1 MDRAYAASPVKTME
15 ATAMK
20 VSDRPEVS
28 HSRVT
33 EPAVPVACGRHY
45 LYAVVEA
52 SEPRWYPSIGIE
64 GNEVYTI
71 TEGRMAAVVSGLAS
85 PKIRPQRAHL
95 AAHQAVLKCLMAD
108 TTPLPMAFG
117 TIAASPDAIR
127 RILVHNR
134 HAFEEQF
141 RRVAGKVEMGLR
153 VAWDV
158 PNIFEYF
165 VNTHAE
171 LRLARDRL
179 VGVRHEFTQE
189 EKIELGRMFDRL
201 LNDDREDHIRK
212 VQRVLD
218 PVCVEFKAN
227 QCRNEREVMN
237 VVCLVRRDAQEE
249 FSAGVFAAA
258 KLFDNNFAFDYSG
271 PWAPHNFVELE
282 LDLEP

>member
-1 MDRAYAASPVKTME
+1 MKDSVCAA
-15 ATAMK
+15 
-20 VSDRPEVS
+20 VSDSPA
-28 HSRVT
+28 T
-33 EPAVPVACGRHY
+33 EPAVPVASGRNY
-45 LYAVVEA
+45 LYAIVA
-52 SEPRWYPSIGIE
+52 GGEPRSYPSLGID
-64 GNEVYTI
+64 GSDVYTI
-71 TEGRMAAVVSGLAS
+71 TEGRVAAVVGGLSAS
-85 PKIRPQRAHL
+85 KIRPQRANL

-117 TIAASPDAIR
+117 TIAASPQAIR
-127 RILVHNR
+127 GILARNQR
-134 HAFEEQF
+134 AFEEQLQ
-141 RRVAGKVEMGLR
+141 RVAGKVEMGLR

-179 VGVRHEFTQE
+179 VGARHEFTQE

-201 LNDDREDHIRK
+201 LHDDREDHTRK
-212 VQRVLD
+212 VEHVLA
-218 PVCVEFKAN
+218 PVCAEFKAN
-227 QCRNEREVMN
+227 QCRNEHEVMN
-237 VVCLVRRDAQEE
+237 LACLVKRDAQEE

-258 KLFDNNFAFDYSG
+258 KRFDNNFAFDYSG

>member
-1 MDRAYAASPVKTME
+1 ME
-15 ATAMK
+15 QTAMK
-20 VSDRPEVS
+20 VSDRAEVS
-28 HSRVT
+28 NSRVT
-33 EPAVPVACGRHY
+33 EPAVPVACGRKY

-52 SEPRWYPSIGIE
+52 SEPRSYPSIGID
-64 GNEVYTI
+64 GSEVYTI

-127 RILVHNR
+127 GILIGNQR
-134 HAFEEQF
+134 AFQEQF

-201 LNDDREDHIRK
+201 LNDDREDHTRK
-212 VQRVLD
+212 VQRVLG

-227 QCRNEREVMN
+227 QCRNEHEVMN
-237 VVCLVRRDAQEE
+237 VACLVRRHAQEE

-258 KLFDNNFAFDYSG
+258 KLFDNSFAFDYNG

-282 LDLEP
+282 LDLEQ

>member
-1 MDRAYAASPVKTME
+1 MKDSDRAAVSNSPAKE
-15 ATAMK
+15 
-20 VSDRPEVS
+20 S
-28 HSRVT
+28 
-33 EPAVPVACGRHY
+33 AVPVARGRNY
-45 LYAVVEA
+45 LYAIVA
-52 SEPRWYPSIGIE
+52 GGEPRSYPSLGID
-64 GNEVYTI
+64 GNDVYTI
-71 TEGRMAAVVSGLAS
+71 TEGRVAAVVSGLAGS
-85 PKIRPQRAHL
+85 KIRPQRANL

-117 TIAASPDAIR
+117 TIAASPEAIR
-127 RILVHNR
+127 RILVRNQ
-134 HAFEEQF
+134 HAFQEQLQ
-141 RRVAGKVEMGLR
+141 RVVGKVEMGLR

-179 VGVRHEFTQE
+179 VGARHEFTQE

-201 LNDDREDHIRK
+201 LNDDREDHTRK
-212 VQRVLD
+212 VQHVLA

-227 QCRNEREVMN
+227 QCRNEHEVMN
-237 VVCLVRRDAQEE
+237 VACLVRRDAQEE

-282 LDLEP
+282 LDLEQ

>member
-1 MDRAYAASPVKTME
+1 MKNSDSAVVLDSP
-15 ATAMK
+15 
-20 VSDRPEVS
+20 
-28 HSRVT
+28 VT
-33 EPAVPVACGRHY
+33 EPAVPVARGRNY
-45 LYAVVEA
+45 LYAIVA
-52 SEPRWYPSIGIE
+52 GSEPRSYPSLGIE
-64 GNEVYTI
+64 GNDVYTI
-71 TEGRMAAVVSGLAS
+71 AVGRVAAVVSGLAS
-85 PKIRPQRAHL
+85 AKIRPQRANL

-117 TIAASPDAIR
+117 TIAASPEAIR
-127 RILVHNR
+127 GILVRNQR
-134 HAFEEQF
+134 AFEEQLQ
-141 RRVAGKVEMGLR
+141 RVAGKVEMGLR

-201 LNDDREDHIRK
+201 LHDDREDHTRK
-212 VQRVLD
+212 VERVLA
-218 PVCVEFKAN
+218 PVCAEFKSN

-237 VVCLVRRDAQEE
+237 LACLVRRDAQEE

-258 KLFDNNFAFDYSG
+258 KRFDNNFSFDYSG
-271 PWAPHNFVELE
+271 PWAPHNFVEL
-282 LDLEP
+282 DLEQ

>member
-1 MDRAYAASPVKTME
+1 
-15 ATAMK
+15 MK
-20 VSDRPEVS
+20 DSAHSAVADRPVQEA
-28 HSRVT
+28 
-33 EPAVPVACGRHY
+33 AVPVASARRY
-45 LYAVVEA
+45 LYAIVA
-52 SEPRWYPSIGIE
+52 GDAPRSYAALGID
-64 GNEVYTI
+64 GNDVYTI
-71 TEGRMAAVVSGLAS
+71 AEGRVAAVVSGLAS
-85 PKIRPQRAHL
+85 SKIRPQRANL
-95 AAHQAVLKCLMAD
+95 AAHQAVLKSLMAD

-127 RILVHNR
+127 GILFRNQR
-134 HAFEEQF
+134 AFEAQLK
-141 RRVAGKVEMGLR
+141 RVNGKLEMGLR

-179 VGVRHEFTQE
+179 VGARHEFTQE

-201 LNDDREDHIRK
+201 LHDDRGDHTRK
-212 VQRVLD
+212 VQHALA

-227 QCRNEREVMN
+227 PCRNEHEVMN
-237 VVCLVRRDAQEE
+237 VACLVRRAAQEE

-282 LDLEP
+282 LDLEQ